1 MVSVYPILSCLPLF
15 FQLLLIKNLTIHV
28 YISVNITFMTN
39 LEHKLI
45 LCDISILTFDKN
57 FQPLIT
63 TLTVNLHLRMMVIL
77 HKNLLEVMTIYL
89 DIFLTNI

>member
-1 MVSVYPILSCLPLF
+1 
-15 FQLLLIKNLTIHV
+15 
-28 YISVNITFMTN
+28 MTN

-63 TLTVNLHLRMMVIL
+63 TLTVNIPFRMMVIL
-77 HKNLLEVMTIYL
+77 YKNLSEVTTTCFN
-89 DIFLTNI
+89 IFNLILIKDNSNFKNNKNLKEMLS